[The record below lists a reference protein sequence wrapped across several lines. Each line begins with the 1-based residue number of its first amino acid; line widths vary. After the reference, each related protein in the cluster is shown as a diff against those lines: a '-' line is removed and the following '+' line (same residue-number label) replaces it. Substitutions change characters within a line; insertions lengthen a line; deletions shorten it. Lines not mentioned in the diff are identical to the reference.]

1 MKALLRLY
9 VTWAIA
15 LYLTTRLIAGF
26 VIEGSILEFLL
37 VVAVFTLVQMV
48 VKPLISFLL
57 LPLHF
62 LTLGSVSW
70 IVNLLTL
77 YGLTFI
83 ISRVQISGF
92 SFEGLSTAFFVVPP
106 VEVTPFIT
114 AVISSLM
121 LGIFGAFLHW
131 MME

>member
-9 VTWAIA
+9 FTWAIA
-15 LYLTTRLIAGF
+15 LYVTTRLIAGF
-26 VIEGSILEFLL
+26 VIDGSIAEFLL
-37 VVAVFTLVQMV
+37 VVAVFTVVQMI

-62 LTLGSVSW
+62 LTLGTVSW

-83 ISRVQISGF
+83 ISRVQITGF
-92 SFEGLSTAFFVVPP
+92 RFEGLTTTFFVIPP
-106 VEVTPFIT
+106 IDVTPFLT
-114 AVISSLM
+114 VLVSSLL

-131 MME
+131 LME